1 MEALVGGVACEGRR
15 GGGKR
20 KNVKY
25 LSNGPKRKSS
35 YGLRAGSKGFLV
47 TCDKGQERSTMKEA
61 INLLDE
67 FYERLVEGA
76 NATINSKDNQ
86 FSQLSPHIIRH
97 DLADSVENKV
107 EANANS
113 QEEAVESNDS
123 RENEFEGEKT
133 SQVGSLS
140 NIMQNCKHTKTG
152 VANDHI
158 KNIDDALELELAQL
172 RDKRKVDSS
181 DGRTF
186 NFSVRQNQAS
196 IVVIERARF
205 IGLDTGC
212 AGIVFVEMLR
222 DDNVRPLELVKSI
235 IRTVVTSKQ
244 SRTRF
249 CLRLLPVEVTCY
261 ASQSEVKRAAEPVI
275 SHYFSQENGD
285 DGLKFAVV
293 YEARANTSLDRMEI
307 INAVAQLVPKHHS
320 VDLKNPDITII
331 VQIVKT
337 TCAIGIAHEFK
348 EMAKYNLKQ
357 IVLQKAES

>member
-76 NATINSKDNQ
+76 NATIN
-86 FSQLSPHIIRH
+86 R
-97 DLADSVENKV
+97 
-107 EANANS
+107 
-113 QEEAVESNDS
+113 
-123 RENEFEGEKT
+123 
-133 SQVGSLS
+133 
-140 NIMQNCKHTKTG
+140 
-152 VANDHI
+152 
-158 KNIDDALELELAQL
+158 
-172 RDKRKVDSS
+172 
-181 DGRTF
+181 
-186 NFSVRQNQAS
+186 
-196 IVVIERARF
+196 
-205 IGLDTGC
+205 LDTGC

>member
-172 RDKRKVDSS
+172 RDKRK
-181 DGRTF
+181 
-186 NFSVRQNQAS
+186 
-196 IVVIERARF
+196 ARF

-331 VQIVKT
+331 VQIVKV
-337 TCAIGIAHEFK
+337 CARLL
-348 EMAKYNLKQ
+348 LK
-357 IVLQKAES
+357 VDHVALFF

>member
-76 NATINSKDNQ
+76 NATINM
-86 FSQLSPHIIRH
+86 
-97 DLADSVENKV
+97 
-107 EANANS
+107 
-113 QEEAVESNDS
+113 ESNDS

-172 RDKRKVDSS
+172 RDKRK
-181 DGRTF
+181 
-186 NFSVRQNQAS
+186 
-196 IVVIERARF
+196 ARF